1 MYRVRSGRALAALTA
16 VTLLASACSS
26 AATTAPPAAPASA
39 AAPAAP
45 ASVAPASS
53 PAAVASA
60 AASAVAN
67 AAASALPGFANG
79 QHPMPA
85 SCKSPQPIL
94 GVLLPN
100 TVNPYYV
107 AMRQSFIDNGTKAGF
122 KVDVQIALDSS
133 AQQLSQA
140 QALVQEGICVAALN
154 GVDSAPAAAV
164 VKIFNNAGIPVFTTN
179 VIVSTPDLVK
189 QGGFII
195 DYVGADQVEGGTA
208 MAKMVLQ
215 DLGATAKIVYG
226 SIGDPEQI
234 PTEQRDSGFKA
245 VMQTDPNATYV
256 GVVNSKVD
264 PTVALQV
271 TTDMLQGH
279 PDINVLWAD
288 TGPSA
293 LGALRAIQALG
304 KQNSV
309 KLYAFCAASVAMTGP
324 YVGCAAQQPA
334 LYAQMVVQEI
344 GKYLQG
350 QTVQQQIL
358 VPLKLYHGGTPPPG
372 EVG

>member
-1 MYRVRSGRALAALTA
+1 MIRNRSGRALAAVAA
-16 VTLLASACSS
+16 VMLLASACSS
-26 AATTAPPAAPASA
+26 AATTSPAGAPASA
-39 AAPAAP
+39 AAPAA
-45 ASVAPASS
+45 SQ
-53 PAAVASA
+53 AAAATA

-67 AAASALPGFANG
+67 AAASALPGYANG
-79 QHPMPA
+79 QHPKPS
-85 SCKSPQPIL
+85 SCSDAQPIL

-293 LGALRAIQALG
+293 LGALRAIQALN
-304 KQNSV
+304 KQDSV
-309 KLYAFCAASVAMTGP
+309 KLYAFCAASVEMTGP

-344 GKYLQG
+344 GKYLKG
-350 QTVQQQIL
+350 ETIQQQLL